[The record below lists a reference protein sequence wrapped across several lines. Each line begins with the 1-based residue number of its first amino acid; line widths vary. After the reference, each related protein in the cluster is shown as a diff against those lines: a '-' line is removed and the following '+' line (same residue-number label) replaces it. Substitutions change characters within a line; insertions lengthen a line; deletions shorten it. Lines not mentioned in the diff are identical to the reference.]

1 MREISFSGTAA
12 PASREKEETKHTDAI
27 RKLAEELCVPAEEV
41 RTWYEQALERF
52 KEASIRDYVPIFV
65 SRNVKEKLK
74 PGNC

>member
-1 MREISFSGTAA
+1 MREISFSEAVA
-12 PASREKEETKHTDAI
+12 PGLREKEETKHADAI

-41 RTWYEQALERF
+41 RTSYEQALAQF
-52 KEASIRDYVPIFV
+52 KDASIRDYVPIFV